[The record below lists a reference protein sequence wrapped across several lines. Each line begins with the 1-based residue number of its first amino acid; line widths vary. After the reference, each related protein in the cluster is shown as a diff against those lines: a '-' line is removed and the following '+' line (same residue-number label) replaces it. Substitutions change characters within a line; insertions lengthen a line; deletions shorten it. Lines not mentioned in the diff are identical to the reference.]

1 MDHERYPYYFGEN
14 QAGLR
19 AVHFEHA
26 RDAMLALGNGFKAVL
41 RGIGSLV
48 QRQPRPGTR

>member
-26 RDAMLALGNGFKAVL
+26 RDAMLAVGNGFRLLL
-41 RGIGSLV
+41 RTVGSLV
-48 QRQPRPGTR
+48 QRPPRPTTR